1 MLSPLEVFGLTPF
14 SDTLNAVRLVLGG
27 SPHIPKTRVGTSSL
41 GILRPALGLRTWLGV
56 RRSDGRVPISN
67 LFNRTQTP
75 PAAGWSVE
83 RTQVLDFRGRGLTY
97 DSHNGTDFCV
107 PIGTTVVAPAPG
119 RVALITSDFNR
130 GGLKVL
136 LDHGDGLFTMSAHL
150 GRALAPVG
158 HVLRRGEPFAL
169 SAYSGLDAIVA
180 FPWSPPHVHF
190 NTWLDGEPVDP
201 FAAPGETALWRRG
214 NTPEA
219 CPEGEA
225 VAANEPAPAP
235 SSWDPVAL
243 ATAARACLA
252 PAMAERIARAE
263 TLEARGAMTLFL
275 MNYYPT
281 TFAER
286 PAILAG
292 RHPRTPRL
300 DVPFTER
307 DARGVVFADE
317 T

>member
-14 SDTLNAVRLVLGG
+14 SDTLAALRLVVGG
-27 SPHIPKTRVGTSSL
+27 SPHIPKTRFGRSSL
-41 GILRPALGLRTWLGV
+41 GILRPALGVRTWLG
-56 RRSDGRVPISN
+56 RRRADGRVQVSN

-75 PAAGWSVE
+75 LAAGWSVE
-83 RTQVLDFRGRGLTY
+83 RTQVRDFRGRGLTY
-97 DSHNGTDFCV
+97 DSHNGTDFAV

-119 RVALITSDFNR
+119 RVALMTSVFNR
-130 GGLKVL
+130 GGLKGL
-136 LDHGDGLFTMSAHL
+136 LDPGGGLFTMSAHL

-158 HVLRRGEPFAL
+158 RVLRRGEPFAL
-169 SAYSGLDAIVA
+169 SAYSGLDAVVA

-201 FAAPGETALWRRG
+201 FAAPGETALWRGG
-214 NTPEA
+214 NDPTP
-219 CPEGEA
+219 CPDEGVGET
-225 VAANEPAPAP
+225 EPVPAP
-235 SSWDPVAL
+235 SAWDAAGL
-243 ATAARACLA
+243 AAAARACQAPELA
-252 PAMAERIARAE
+252 ARIAGAA

-286 PAILAG
+286 PTILAG
-292 RHPRTPRL
+292 RHARAPRL
-300 DVPFTER
+300 DLPFLAR

-317 T
+317 A